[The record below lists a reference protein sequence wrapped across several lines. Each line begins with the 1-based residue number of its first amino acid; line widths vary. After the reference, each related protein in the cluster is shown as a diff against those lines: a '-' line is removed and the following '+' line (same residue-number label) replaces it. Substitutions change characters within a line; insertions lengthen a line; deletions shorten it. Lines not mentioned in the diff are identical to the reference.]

1 MIKIAQQNSSS
12 FLLPSCKGIE
22 IINTANLIRIEAISN
37 YSKLFFADGS
47 TVVVAKVLKWFV
59 EKLPAAQ
66 FLRSHR
72 KHIVNIH
79 FIHKYCNGKI
89 ELCNAQVI
97 DVSKRKRIEFLKGL
111 HAHAA

>member
-1 MIKIAQQNSSS
+1 MINNVTQNYPT
-12 FLLPSCKGIE
+12 FLLPTCKGIE

-47 TVVVAKVLKWFV
+47 SVVVAKVLKWFV

-89 ELCNAQVI
+89 ELCNKQMI
-97 DVSKRKRIEFLKGL
+97 EVSKRKRIGFLKSL
-111 HAHAA
+111 YAAA

>member
-1 MIKIAQQNSSS
+1 MVNIVEQNHNR
-12 FLLPSCKGIE
+12 FLLPSCKGVQ
-22 IINTANLIRIEAISN
+22 IIHTTNLIRIGAISN

-47 TVVVAKVLKWFV
+47 SVVVAKVLKWFV

-89 ELCNAQVI
+89 ELCNAQMI
-97 DVSKRKRIEFLKGL
+97 EVSKRKRIEFLKGL
-111 HAHAA
+111 YAAA

>member
-1 MIKIAQQNSSS
+1 MVNVITQNHAT
-12 FLLPSCKGIE
+12 FLLPTCKGIE

-47 TVVVAKVLKWFV
+47 SVVVAKVLKWFV

-89 ELCNAQVI
+89 ELCNAQMI
-97 DVSKRKRIEFLKGL
+97 EVSKRKRIGFLKGL
-111 HAHAA
+111 YAAA

>member
-1 MIKIAQQNSSS
+1 MINIAEQNNSS
-12 FLLPSCKGIE
+12 FLLPTCKGIQ
-22 IINTANLIRIEAISN
+22 IINTTNLIRIEAISN

-47 TVVVAKVLKWFV
+47 SVVVAKVLKWFV

-89 ELCNAQVI
+89 ELCNAQLI
-97 DVSKRKRIEFLKGL
+97 AVSKRKRIGFLKSL
-111 HAHAA
+111 YAAA

>member
-1 MIKIAQQNSSS
+1 MITVAAKNNCS
-12 FLLPSCKGIE
+12 FLLPTCKGIQ

-89 ELCNAQVI
+89 ELCNAQMI
-97 DVSKRKRIEFLKGL
+97 DVSKRKRIGFLKSL
-111 HAHAA
+111 YAAA

>member
-1 MIKIAQQNSSS
+1 MINIITNTNPI
-12 FLLPSCKGIE
+12 FLLPTCKGVE
-22 IINTANLIRIEAISN
+22 IIHTTNLIRIEAISN

-47 TVVVAKVLKWFV
+47 SVVVAKVLKWFV

-66 FLRSHR
+66 FLRNHR

-89 ELCNAQVI
+89 ELCNAQMI
-97 DVSKRKRIEFLKGL
+97 EVSKRKRIGFLIQL
-111 HAHAA
+111 HQLTA